1 MDNFSITKP
10 LNEEEY
16 KQLLRQAVAL
26 LPWSHNLL
34 LMGYNLSSEHVELVN
49 ELKINKK
56 QIETYSI
63 NN

>member
-49 ELKINKK
+49 ELKTNKK
-56 QIETYSI
+56 QIETYST